1 MKATINHIDVDYL
14 VHGNKGPWI
23 ILSHSLGC
31 TKAMWEPQI
40 EMLEKSFRVITYD
53 TRGHGGSGS
62 AGGQYTLDLLAD
74 DALGLLDYLG
84 VEKVHWLGFSM
95 GGMIGQT
102 FALRYPERLASIVL
116 ADTTSAHTATPVSM
130 WEERIRIAKTQGMDP
145 LVQPAI
151 NRWFTETF
159 RNSSPNV
166 VEPVASM
173 IRSTSVDGWAGC
185 CAAIA
190 SIHTTDRLK
199 EIECPAMVIVGEFDV
214 GTPLSAALEMHN
226 NLKQSVLVLISN
238 AAHMTNIEQPA
249 QFNRALELFYNTFKQ
264 SDTVAQKGM

>member
-1 MKATINHIDVDYL
+1 MKVKINHIDVDYS
-14 VHGNKGPWI
+14 VYGEKGPWI

-31 TKAMWEPQI
+31 TKAMWDPQI
-40 EMLEKSFRVITYD
+40 EMLEQNFRVITYD
-53 TRGHGGSGS
+53 TRGHGGSGTE
-62 AGGQYTLDLLAD
+62 GGEYSLDLLAD
-74 DALGLLDYLG
+74 DALSLLDFLG
-84 VEKVHWLGFSM
+84 VAKVHWLGFSM

-102 FALRYPERLASIVL
+102 FALRYPERIASIVL

-151 NRWFTETF
+151 NRWFTEAF
-159 RNSSPNV
+159 RNSSPEI
-166 VEPVASM
+166 VESVASM
-173 IRSTSVDGWAGC
+173 IRSTSVAGWAGC

-214 GTPLSAALEMHN
+214 GTPLSAALEMHK

-238 AAHMTNIEQPA
+238 AAHMTNIEQST
-249 QFNRALELFYNTFKQ
+249 QFNRALGLFYNAFK
-264 SDTVAQKGM
+264 

>member
-1 MKATINHIDVDYL
+1 MKLKTNQIDVDYS
-14 VHGNKGPWI
+14 VYGDKGPWI

-40 EMLEKSFRVITYD
+40 KMLEKNFRVITYD

-62 AGGQYTLDLLAD
+62 EGGIYTLDLLAD
-74 DALGLLDYLG
+74 DAIGLLDHLG
-84 VEKVHWLGFSM
+84 VDRVHWLGFSM

-102 FALRYPERLASIVL
+102 FALRYPERLASIIL

-130 WEERIRIAKTQGMDP
+130 WDERIRIAKTQGMDP

-151 NRWFTETF
+151 NRWFTEAF
-159 RNSSPNV
+159 RNSNSDL
-166 VEPVASM
+166 VESVASM
-173 IRSTSVDGWAGC
+173 IRSTSVAGWAGC

-199 EIECPAMVIVGEFDV
+199 EIDCPAMVIVGEFDV

-226 NLKQSVLVLISN
+226 NLRRSVLVLISN
-238 AAHMTNIEQPA
+238 AAHMTNIEQSA
-249 QFNRALELFYNTFKQ
+249 QFNRALELFLDPFK
-264 SDTVAQKGM
+264 

>member
-1 MKATINHIDVDYL
+1 MKLKINNIDVDYS
-14 VHGNKGPWI
+14 VYGEKGPWI

-31 TKAMWEPQI
+31 TKAMWEPQL
-40 EMLEKSFRVITYD
+40 EMLQKNFRVIAYD
-53 TRGHGGSGS
+53 TRGHGDSGS
-62 AGGQYTLDLLAD
+62 EGGTYTLDLLAD
-74 DALGLLDYLG
+74 DALGLLDHLG
-84 VEKVHWLGFSM
+84 VDKVHWLGFSM

-102 FALRYPERLASIVL
+102 FALRYPERIASIVL

-130 WEERIRIAKTQGMDP
+130 WDERIRIAKTQGMDP

-159 RNSSPNV
+159 RNSSPEIV
-166 VEPVASM
+166 GPVASM

-190 SIHTTDRLK
+190 SIHTTDRLS

-214 GTPLSAALEMHN
+214 GTPLSAALEMHK
-226 NLKQSVLVLISN
+226 NLKNSVLVLISN
-238 AAHMTNIEQPA
+238 AAHMTNIEQPT
-249 QFNRALELFYNTFKQ
+249 QFNRALTLFFNGFK
-264 SDTVAQKGM
+264 